1 MNISDIITA
10 IGGIG
15 ILLLGIIL
23 MSESIEKLAG
33 PRFRKAL
40 ANLTGGKIK
49 ALFTGMLVTT
59 VIQASSATAI
69 ATIGFVSAGLIT
81 LSQALAIIFGANVG
95 TTATAWLVAIFGIQY
110 SIGNLSLLFVACGVI
125 LKILY
130 TDNRS
135 DIGSLLA
142 GFGLLFFGITL
153 MRQGMSYLPQTIDLS
168 FISGFSIINRFVL
181 FGIGCMLTILM
192 QSSSA
197 AVVIAL
203 VALNSGTINL
213 LQAQAM
219 VIGMNAGKT
228 VPILFAAIGAT
239 PDTKRIIVGDVLFN
253 LVTAIILFVL
263 LPLLSP
269 LLFFVF
275 KNYGA
280 IVPEIQLA
288 VFHTLFNVI
297 GVLLFFPFITPFVR
311 FLKTLFADTTMYLT
325 QHLDEA
331 IAKAPSIAVETARR
345 TVIDIALYIIR
356 ILKEMLH
363 KKENNI
369 SRNLTMASQALNETK
384 HFLSKVK
391 TNPNQ
396 KELYSEH
403 ISVLHSIDHL
413 NSIIEACQELQTI
426 QTLHNSSNFSE
437 MTWSFLNEL
446 NQSEKALKNESSI
459 DSVEKIQE
467 LSQYLANTRK
477 LERVEVLKK
486 TAAGIIDSHTALEY
500 IEAIRFIDRLGYH
513 IWRVVRHCI
522 APGDSNY

>member
-1 MNISDIITA
+1 MKISDIITA

-23 MSESIEKLAG
+23 MSESIQKLAG

-40 ANLTGGKIK
+40 TNLTGGKLK
-49 ALFTGMLVTT
+49 ALCTGILVTT
-59 VIQASSATAI
+59 IIQASSATAI

-81 LSQALAIIFGANVG
+81 MSQALAIIFGANVG
-95 TTATAWLVAIFGIQY
+95 TTATAWIVAIFGIQY
-110 SIGNLSLLFVACGVI
+110 SIGNFSLIFVACGVI
-125 LKILY
+125 FKILY

-168 FISGFSIINRFVL
+168 YISGFSIIDRFIL
-181 FGIGCMLTILM
+181 FGIGCILTILM

-213 LQAQAM
+213 FQAQAM
-219 VIGMNAGKT
+219 LIGMNAGKS

-239 PDTKRIIVGDVLFN
+239 PDTKRIIISDILFN
-253 LVTAIILFVL
+253 IVTATILFGL
-263 LPLLSP
+263 LPFLSP
-269 LLFFVF
+269 FLNFVF

-297 GVLLFFPFITPFVR
+297 GVLLFFPFITPLIR
-311 FLKTLFADTTMYLT
+311 ILKTLFANTTLHLT

-331 IAKAPSIAVETARR
+331 IAKAPPIAVETARR
-345 TVIDIALYIIR
+345 TVIDIALFIIH
-356 ILKEMLH
+356 ILKEMLQ
-363 KKENNI
+363 KNENNVG
-369 SRNLTMASQALNETK
+369 RNLKIATQALEETK
-384 HFLSKVK
+384 YFLSKVI
-391 TNPNQ
+391 TDPHQ
-396 KELYSEH
+396 KQLYSEH
-403 ISVLHSIDHL
+403 ISVLHAIDHL
-413 NSIIEACQELQTI
+413 NSIIDACGESQTI
-426 QTLHNSSNFSE
+426 LILNGSSNFSD
-437 MTWSFLNEL
+437 MKFSFYNEL
-446 NQSEKALKNESSI
+446 NESQKALQSQSLV

-486 TAAGIIDSHTALEY
+486 TASGIIDSHTALEY

-513 IWRVVRHCI
+513 IWRAVLHCI
-522 APGDSNY
+522 TPGDSNY